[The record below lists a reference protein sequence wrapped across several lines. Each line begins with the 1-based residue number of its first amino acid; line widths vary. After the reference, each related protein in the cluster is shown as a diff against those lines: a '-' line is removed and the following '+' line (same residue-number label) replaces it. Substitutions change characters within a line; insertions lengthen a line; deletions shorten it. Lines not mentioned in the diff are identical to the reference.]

1 MRLEAGILIGV
12 RVGVARMSIFTPP
25 RELTSVTKAAVTT
38 EHWNTSF
45 AFQDLEIEAQAEL
58 LESPDFIEAVT
69 SHIEN
74 RQRSSFY
81 FVSLSVRYVQGR
93 FQGKSHNGGCRPQ
106 TPLAIPPHSKLWGFL
121 AFSHET

>member
-1 MRLEAGILIGV
+1 MRLEAG
-12 RVGVARMSIFTPP
+12 
-25 RELTSVTKAAVTT
+25 AAVTT

-74 RQRSSFY
+74 RQPK
-81 FVSLSVRYVQGR
+81 FVG
-93 FQGKSHNGGCRPQ
+93 
-106 TPLAIPPHSKLWGFL
+106 
-121 AFSHET
+121 E